1 MSNRLFG
8 KVGIVTRAE
17 TGIGRAS
24 ALAMARE
31 GAMGRIAEPA
41 EIANAVAWLISTQA
55 SYLKGTILSIDGGM
69 SAG

>member
-1 MSNRLFG
+1 
-8 KVGIVTRAE
+8 
-17 TGIGRAS
+17 
-24 ALAMARE
+24 MARE

-41 EIANAVAWLISTQA
+41 EIANAVAWLMSTQV

>member
-1 MSNRLFG
+1 MSNSLFG
-8 KVGIVTRAE
+8 KVEIVTKTE

-24 ALAMARE
+24 AMARE
-31 GAMGRIAEPA
+31 GAMGRIAELA
-41 EIANAVAWLISTQA
+41 EIANAVAWLMSTQV